1 MKERRP
7 HDAITWGAS
16 LRFHRRTR
24 PEQVRRYAYRCV
36 GAAARNRQNQLRPS
50 SLLRPVA
57 TGRVRSSTPNHG
69 FWFTHRQLSV
79 SLNRPN
85 DDRQD
90 FAGDVARATRWSEK
104 YKSGCD
110 LLRAPARLAICD
122 PLPLLYPELFHDR
135 FGIVADLGNRG
146 IDLGSRSF
154 ETLAPMPRE
163 ILAG

>member
-1 MKERRP
+1 
-7 HDAITWGAS
+7 
-16 LRFHRRTR
+16 
-24 PEQVRRYAYRCV
+24 
-36 GAAARNRQNQLRPS
+36 
-50 SLLRPVA
+50 LRPVA

-85 DDRQD
+85 RLEQQGGARNTK
-90 FAGDVARATRWSEK
+90 AGAISFVRR
-104 YKSGCD
+104 
-110 LLRAPARLAICD
+110 PVLAICD

-135 FGIVADLGNRG
+135 FGVVADLGNRG